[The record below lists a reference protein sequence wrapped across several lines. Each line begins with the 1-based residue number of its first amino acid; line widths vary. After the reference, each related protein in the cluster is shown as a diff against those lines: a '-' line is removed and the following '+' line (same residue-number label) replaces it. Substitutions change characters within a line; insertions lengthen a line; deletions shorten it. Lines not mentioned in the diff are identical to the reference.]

1 MVEWIRKS
9 EKRKSLKLEGQ
20 DVDWIVS
27 LNTAHIPRMIGN
39 VVGMKTVSLAS
50 VKLRDGT
57 GG

>member
-20 DVDWIVS
+20 DIDWIVS
-27 LNTAHIPRMIGN
+27 FNTTHISRMIGN
-39 VVGMKTVSLAS
+39 VVGMKTVSMTS
-50 VKLRDGT
+50 VKLKDGT

>member
-1 MVEWIRKS
+1 MRKLQ
-9 EKRKSLKLEGQ
+9 RKSLKLEGQ

-27 LNTAHIPRMIGN
+27 FNTAHVSRMIGN

>member
-27 LNTAHIPRMIGN
+27 FNTAHISRMIGN